1 MWDGCSQA
9 AQRWV
14 SVRSSEAVLRK
25 VQLKRQRVDVAAP
38 RDLLFE
44 VVASAGKTISSTERG
59 NLVEFET
66 RVRDKVV
73 KTVEEV
79 VLDPPHRIGYRWVE
93 GVLDDVEEEIRF
105 ESTGPHE
112 SAMTYSGRFGAQQGV
127 TGWLRGL
134 VFVRPIFNR
143 LVGEHLLEGKRIA
156 EKRAQR
162 SSIHPPESP
171 AGRS

>member
-1 MWDGCSQA
+1 MDA
-9 AQRWV
+9 RKA
-14 SVRSSEAVLRK
+14 RSGESAGGTLRDSLRT
-25 VQLKRQRVDVAAP
+25 VQLKHQRVDVAAP

-44 VVASAGKTISSTERG
+44 VVASAGKTIGSTKRG

-79 VLDPPHRIGYRWVE
+79 VLDPPHRIGYRWIE

-105 ESTGPHE
+105 DSIGPHE
-112 SAMTYSGRFGAQQGV
+112 SAMTYSGQFGAQQGV
-127 TGWLRGL
+127 AGWLRSL

-143 LVGEHLLEGKRIA
+143 HVKDHLVEGKRIA
-156 EKRAQR
+156 EKRARR
-162 SSIHPPESP
+162 SRIHPPQSP
-171 AGRS
+171 AECS